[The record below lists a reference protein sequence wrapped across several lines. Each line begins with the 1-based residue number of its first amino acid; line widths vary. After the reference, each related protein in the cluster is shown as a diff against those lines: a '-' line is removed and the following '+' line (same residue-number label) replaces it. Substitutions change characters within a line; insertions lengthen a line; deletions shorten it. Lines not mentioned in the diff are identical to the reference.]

1 MLNVNL
7 NGHLKGLLRAS
18 GSRYSF
24 SFGLRSKL
32 KPFAA
37 IIHPKANTQSFVWK
51 WEGSGVAAEGG
62 FYEMQ

>member
-37 IIHPKANTQSFVWK
+37 IIHPKANTQSFVSK
-51 WEGSGVAAEGG
+51 QGSGVAEAGG